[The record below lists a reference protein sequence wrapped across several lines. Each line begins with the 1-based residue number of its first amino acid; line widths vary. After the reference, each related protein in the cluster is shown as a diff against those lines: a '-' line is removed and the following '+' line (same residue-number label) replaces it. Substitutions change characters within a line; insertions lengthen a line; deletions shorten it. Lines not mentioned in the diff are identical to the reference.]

1 MSTQPNNRSFATYVN
16 GTLKGA
22 GQVMFQG
29 SAWTGLLIIIGIF
42 AGCYLE
48 APYGEHMP
56 VVAWGALAGLIVS
69 TATGYIFESKTD
81 GDQGLWGFNGILVGC
96 AVFTFLDN
104 TVWSWIAMIIG
115 SALTVVAR
123 RGLNNVFAPFKTTS
137 YTFPFILISWLIL
150 LSARDMAHLTPA
162 GESIA
167 SLPTEIT
174 SGNLQYTFTDI
185 VVYWLKGI
193 SQVFLVNSWITGIF
207 FIVGLALCSRWAA
220 FWAMLSAAV
229 ALFMAIFFG
238 ASHPDI
244 TEGLYGFSPVLTGIA
259 VGCTFYKPGLKSFFY
274 SLSAV
279 VFTVFVQ
286 FGMDILLQPVG
297 LATLTAPFCIATWIF
312 MLPMYKLQES
322 RQKSAH

>member
-29 SAWTGLLIIIGIF
+29 KCPDRPATIIGIF

-115 SALTVVAR
+115 SAPYRSSPSRAQQCLRSVQDHILHIPLYPHIVA
-123 RGLNNVFAPFKTTS
+123 
-137 YTFPFILISWLIL
+137 YT
-150 LSARDMAHLTPA
+150 
-162 GESIA
+162 
-167 SLPTEIT
+167 
-174 SGNLQYTFTDI
+174 
-185 VVYWLKGI
+185 
-193 SQVFLVNSWITGIF
+193 
-207 FIVGLALCSRWAA
+207 
-220 FWAMLSAAV
+220 
-229 ALFMAIFFG
+229 
-238 ASHPDI
+238 
-244 TEGLYGFSPVLTGIA
+244 
-259 VGCTFYKPGLKSFFY
+259 
-274 SLSAV
+274 
-279 VFTVFVQ
+279 
-286 FGMDILLQPVG
+286 PVG
-297 LATLTAPFCIATWIF
+297 ARYGPTLH
-312 MLPMYKLQES
+312 
-322 RQKSAH
+322 RQASP